1 MSGRSVCK
9 TKIIRIIIYL
19 PKKEEEFLYSVKL
32 DTKNTLGKELKDF
45 LRLKNC
51 SINIPLNIYLITE
64 FNEIVELDKNKSFSD
79 IQIKTND
86 KIIITDK
93 KLKVNEID
101 VNIETSSNAKRKM
114 VTSSD
119 NIFGFIP
126 IIYTNKSKILIKN
139 KDKFNIKNR
148 CGCTKKKILII
159 SIFSSLIVFLTV
171 FLCLKLI
178 PPSIPSSPSLP
189 IYRHEDNLIV
199 NISYLKDILF
209 LYENNRIYKMISYQ
223 KGKEK
228 NTETEQLLN
237 ADIFFIIR
245 NKITKFNITTKNYYS
260 GYLGIL
266 SMEFKNKTDQIH
278 VIYDKRIDKIFNIKK
293 NIGKK
298 EPNLTYIGE
307 NGNLC
312 LAKIEFSENG
322 EITNISFPSQ
332 NITFA
337 YMQYI
342 KDYAKLIIPKIS
354 ADLYTNNINQSL
366 NELLLNDKKN
376 KLRQLKQNK
385 NKNRIIKKKI
395 RRISSNESSDDF
407 YYEIEEYITPSDSEP
422 INHELR
428 EKINNSNYN
437 ENVLYEVSVRNI
449 QNDEINLENSFINKT
464 IKRSI
469 NNLNN
474 VLESI
479 VEFEKIFLKTPDDD
493 NDVNQDTSDILD
505 SDFYL
510 DNSDVNNDLSD
521 LENNNGFSESDFF
534 ENEEEEDNDDF
545 NDVNIDYD
553 FGFEIENLIFDSINK
568 IFLKENLSNDE
579 VIKNLYRYFDEFQY
593 ELFNESSYLDILTS
607 QVIKTLK
614 EDDNITDE
622 NINITYREENISE
635 NDYKNSLRRISENSY
650 YGMKKMLKKK
660 DLYNYNMLGLKMQNQ
675 LFNELDPSTGIS
687 YSYFIMTFG
696 NKNIKMKTSEIYSNM
711 NVILEKKNNMIFNL
725 IKLVN
730 KTNYNLK
737 SKNKNFTNII
747 LDLENNLIELFND
760 VDYTNLFRDHLNYIL
775 GQLNN
780 LNGNIFDE
788 LFRLINEVYDNY
800 SLILEDV
807 KNKKY
812 DTFRII
818 RDITKKEYM
827 TYISNMI
834 QYLDIFYNN
843 TINFLNE
850 IEIEVNNLLKIEK
863 SDFLFDI
870 LDNIYQ
876 CKLILKEFN
885 KYLFKSIEKGI
896 TLFEIDLY
904 DFIENVIGDLL
915 YITDYLY
922 ININKNEI
930 LIKTY
935 TKEERE
941 LLAFKLKKIKEIV
954 NIIFELLSSDIMNDY
969 QFEISSENNTSIKY
983 ITEKKTK
990 KYLSEIEMR
999 SNEIVKN
1006 IKTKI
1011 KYMNLYELYSDNLDY
1026 INYVHNKSLIDF
1038 MSDSYNNVLKNIFK
1052 FKPDYLDENSD
1063 LIVEKNELFKTSKLI
1078 VENINNEINEI
1089 SNYIKDYVLEYKE
1102 EKIYNIHFNI
1112 YKINGLFYEN
1122 ETKFLFDGLREIMKN
1137 TIEKHVKTMNYNY
1150 KLGFNYLKDLKH
1162 TLLDVH
1168 DDDDTYICKGFIKR
1182 YNKFIEYF
1190 NDYVLLVVSDNSLIL
1205 KNMENNYNRI
1215 KNEIFN
1221 YLKNN
1226 ILSIN
1231 DYGFENNIY
1240 KDNFYFIK
1248 QMNEKLISI
1257 FGEINEYFT
1266 EERYNFFQNEI
1277 IQLFMTKIYN
1287 YNEKKTKEY
1296 TDLYKY
1302 ILNRVDGVSGSNND
1316 YVYEFKRLGK
1326 WHTRYCTLDTKDNIN
1341 RVDMSI
1347 TNKIDYVNKNVDNL
1361 IKNFKNRVD
1370 KFLSNYI
1377 FNIQNLYTNMN
1388 LFLQNK
1394 INNNENIAFL
1404 LEKYKNIFH
1413 NLLEKN

>member
-1 MSGRSVCK
+1 MSGKSVSK

-19 PKKEEEFLYSVKL
+19 PKKEEEILYSVKL
-32 DTKNTLGKELKDF
+32 DSKNTLGKELKDF

-64 FNEIVELDKNKSFSD
+64 LNEIEELDNNKRFSD
-79 IQIKTND
+79 IEMKTGD

-93 KLKVNEID
+93 KLKVNEDD
-101 VNIETSSNAKRKM
+101 VNNETNSNTKRNM
-114 VTSSD
+114 VTSPD
-119 NIFGFIP
+119 NIFGLLP

-139 KDKFNIKNR
+139 KDKFNFKNR
-148 CGCTKKKILII
+148 CGCTKKKLLII
-159 SIFSSLIVFLTV
+159 SIVSSLIVFLTI

-178 PPSIPSSPSLP
+178 PPSIPSSPSPP

-199 NISYLKDILF
+199 NITYLKDILF
-209 LYENNRIYKMISYQ
+209 LYENNRIYKMISNQ
-223 KGKEK
+223 KGKEE
-228 NTETEQLLN
+228 NAETEQILN

-428 EKINNSNYN
+428 EKINNSNFN

-493 NDVNQDTSDILD
+493 NNINQDTSDILD

-521 LENNNGFSESDFF
+521 LENNNGFSESDLF

-545 NDVNIDYD
+545 NDVNINYD

-593 ELFNESSYLDILTS
+593 ELFNESSYFDILTS

-807 KNKKY
+807 K
-812 DTFRII
+812 
-818 RDITKKEYM
+818 
-827 TYISNMI
+827 
-834 QYLDIFYNN
+834 
-843 TINFLNE
+843 
-850 IEIEVNNLLKIEK
+850 
-863 SDFLFDI
+863 
-870 LDNIYQ
+870 
-876 CKLILKEFN
+876 
-885 KYLFKSIEKGI
+885 
-896 TLFEIDLY
+896 
-904 DFIENVIGDLL
+904 
-915 YITDYLY
+915 
-922 ININKNEI
+922 
-930 LIKTY
+930 
-935 TKEERE
+935 
-941 LLAFKLKKIKEIV
+941 
-954 NIIFELLSSDIMNDY
+954 
-969 QFEISSENNTSIKY
+969 KY
-983 ITEKKTK
+983 I
-990 KYLSEIEMR
+990 
-999 SNEIVKN
+999 
-1006 IKTKI
+1006 
-1011 KYMNLYELYSDNLDY
+1011 
-1026 INYVHNKSLIDF
+1026 
-1038 MSDSYNNVLKNIFK
+1038 
-1052 FKPDYLDENSD
+1052 
-1063 LIVEKNELFKTSKLI
+1063 
-1078 VENINNEINEI
+1078 
-1089 SNYIKDYVLEYKE
+1089 
-1102 EKIYNIHFNI
+1102 
-1112 YKINGLFYEN
+1112 
-1122 ETKFLFDGLREIMKN
+1122 
-1137 TIEKHVKTMNYNY
+1137 
-1150 KLGFNYLKDLKH
+1150 
-1162 TLLDVH
+1162 
-1168 DDDDTYICKGFIKR
+1168 
-1182 YNKFIEYF
+1182 
-1190 NDYVLLVVSDNSLIL
+1190 
-1205 KNMENNYNRI
+1205 
-1215 KNEIFN
+1215 
-1221 YLKNN
+1221 
-1226 ILSIN
+1226 
-1231 DYGFENNIY
+1231 
-1240 KDNFYFIK
+1240 
-1248 QMNEKLISI
+1248 
-1257 FGEINEYFT
+1257 
-1266 EERYNFFQNEI
+1266 
-1277 IQLFMTKIYN
+1277 
-1287 YNEKKTKEY
+1287 
-1296 TDLYKY
+1296 
-1302 ILNRVDGVSGSNND
+1302 
-1316 YVYEFKRLGK
+1316 
-1326 WHTRYCTLDTKDNIN
+1326 
-1341 RVDMSI
+1341 
-1347 TNKIDYVNKNVDNL
+1347 
-1361 IKNFKNRVD
+1361 
-1370 KFLSNYI
+1370 
-1377 FNIQNLYTNMN
+1377 
-1388 LFLQNK
+1388 
-1394 INNNENIAFL
+1394 
-1404 LEKYKNIFH
+1404 
-1413 NLLEKN
+1413 